1 MRVKNLLAITAL
13 TFAGSSVGAP
23 LSAQQ
28 TAAGATGTRIAV
40 VDVGFIVKNH
50 PTIRQQQ
57 TTIKD
62 QVKSAQDE
70 LVKRRESL
78 VKEAEQLK
86 EFKEGSPQFNQLQER
101 LANQEAQLKLDMV
114 RKEKELDGVEATM
127 AITFYQELQTL
138 IKSVAEHNQID
149 MVLRSN
155 REEPDLKQPA
165 TIQMALEKGV
175 VYNKPTMDMTDLIL
189 NMIKQQNPAAP
200 TVPAASGA
208 SSAPIQNATRPGGN
222 LNR

>member
-1 MRVKNLLAITAL
+1 VRVKNLLAIAAL
-13 TFAGSSVGAP
+13 TFVGSHFSTP
-23 LSAQQ
+23 LLAQQ
-28 TAAGATGTRIAV
+28 AATGATGTRIAV

-62 QVKSAQDE
+62 QVKAAQDE
-70 LVKRRESL
+70 LVKRREAL

-127 AITFYQELQTL
+127 AITFYQELQRL
-138 IKSVAEHNQID
+138 IKIAAEHNQID
-149 MVLRSN
+149 LVLRSN

-165 TIQMALEKGV
+165 SIQMALEKGV
-175 VYNKPTMDMTDLIL
+175 VFSKPHMDMTDLIL
-189 NMIKQQNPAAP
+189 GMIKQQSPAAP
-200 TVPAASGA
+200 TAPAATVAPG
-208 SSAPIQNATRPGGN
+208 APIQNANRPGGN
-222 LNR
+222 PIR

>member
-1 MRVKNLLAITAL
+1 MCVKNLLVIVTL
-13 TFAGSSVGAP
+13 TIAGSSIKTP
-23 LSAQQ
+23 LLAQQ
-28 TAAGATGTRIAV
+28 AATGPTGTRIAV
-40 VDVGFIVKNH
+40 VDVGYIVKNH

-62 QVKSAQDE
+62 QVKAAQDE
-70 LVKRRESL
+70 LVRRREAL

-149 MVLRSN
+149 LVLRSN
-155 REEPDLKQPA
+155 REDPDLKQPA

-175 VYNKPTMDMTDLIL
+175 VFSKPALDMTDLIL
-189 NMIKQQNPAAP
+189 NMIKQQSPPAATTP
-200 TVPAASGA
+200 TAVGA
-208 SSAPIQNATRPGGN
+208 PVMNANAPRTNLIQK
-222 LNR
+222 

>member
-1 MRVKNLLAITAL
+1 MRVTNLLAVVAL
-13 TFAGSSVGAP
+13 IIVGSSINTQ

-28 TAAGATGTRIAV
+28 AGVAPAATRIAV
-40 VDVGFIVKNH
+40 VDVGYIVKNH

-62 QVKSAQDE
+62 QVKSAQEE
-70 LVKRRESL
+70 LVKRREAL

-149 MVLRSN
+149 LVLRSN
-155 REEPDLKQPA
+155 REDPDLKQPA

-175 VYNKPTMDMTDLIL
+175 VYSKPTLDMTDLIL
-189 NMIKQQNPAAP
+189 NMIKQQSPAAPAAP
-200 TVPAASGA
+200 TATGAPVRNAAVP
-208 SSAPIQNATRPGGN
+208 GN
-222 LNR
+222 MIRQ

>member
-1 MRVKNLLAITAL
+1 MRVKNLLAIAAL
-13 TFAGSSVGAP
+13 TFVGSSLSTP
-23 LSAQQ
+23 LLAQQ
-28 TAAGATGTRIAV
+28 PVANPTGTRIAV
-40 VDVGFIVKNH
+40 VDVGYIVKNH
-50 PTIRQQQ
+50 PTIRLQQ

-62 QVKSAQDE
+62 QVKAAQEE
-70 LVKRRESL
+70 LVKRREAL

-175 VYNKPTMDMTDLIL
+175 VYSKPTMDMTDLIL
-189 NMIKQQNPAAP
+189 NMIKQQSPAAP
-200 TVPAASGA
+200 AGPTATGAPTRNAA
-208 SSAPIQNATRPGGN
+208 APGSNQIRQ
-222 LNR
+222 

>member
-13 TFAGSSVGAP
+13 LFAGSSVK
-23 LSAQQ
+23 LLAQQ
-28 TAAGATGTRIAV
+28 ATPAPAATRIAV
-40 VDVGFIVKNH
+40 VDVGYIVKNH

-57 TTIKD
+57 TAIKD
-62 QVKSAQDE
+62 QVKTAQEE
-70 LVKRRESL
+70 LIKRREAL

-127 AITFYQELQTL
+127 AITFYQELQLL

-149 MVLRSN
+149 LVLRSN

-175 VYNKPTMDMTDLIL
+175 VFSKPSLDMTELIL
-189 NMIKQQNPAAP
+189 KMIQQQSPATQTAPSATGAPVMNANAPRTNNP
-200 TVPAASGA
+200 V
-208 SSAPIQNATRPGGN
+208 R
-222 LNR
+222 

>member
-1 MRVKNLLAITAL
+1 MRIKNLLAIVAL
-13 TFAGSSVGAP
+13 TFVG
-23 LSAQQ
+23 LSLHTQLLSQQ
-28 TAAGATGTRIAV
+28 AATGATGTRIAV

-57 TTIKD
+57 ATIKD
-62 QVKSAQDE
+62 QVKTAQEE

-114 RKEKELDGVEATM
+114 RKEKELDGIEATM
-127 AITFYQELQTL
+127 AIQFYQELQTM

-149 MVLRSN
+149 LVLRSN
-155 REEPDLKQPA
+155 RDEPDLKQPA

-175 VYNKPTMDMTDLIL
+175 VYSKPTMDMTDLVL
-189 NMIKQQNPAAP
+189 NMIKQQAPAAP
-200 TVPAASGA
+200 AATGA
-208 SSAPIQNATRPGGN
+208 PGAPIMNANAPRSSNPV
-222 LNR
+222 R